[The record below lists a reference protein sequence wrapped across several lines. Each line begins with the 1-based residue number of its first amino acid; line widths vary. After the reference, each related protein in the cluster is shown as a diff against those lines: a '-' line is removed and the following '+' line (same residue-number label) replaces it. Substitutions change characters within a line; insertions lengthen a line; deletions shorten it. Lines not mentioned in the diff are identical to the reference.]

1 MEFSEYQKLSA
12 KTAIYPSLVKMISAE
27 LRKKGQNDLADEIFP
42 YLVDTDLND
51 NMYYA
56 AMGLGG
62 EAGEVCNKV
71 KKLMRDNGGEI
82 TNKFREY
89 LKAELGDVL
98 WYVSACAREAGLD
111 LNEIAQCN
119 VDKLVDRQDRG
130 VLQGDGDDR

>member
-82 TNKFREY
+82 TNKFRDNRLY
-89 LKAELGDVL
+89 
-98 WYVSACAREAGLD
+98 RENIKD
-111 LNEIAQCN
+111 
-119 VDKLVDRQDRG
+119 
-130 VLQGDGDDR
+130 